1 MGIFAA
7 INRRGAP
14 AGTQTAGEAEWI
26 GAPTRFE
33 AVADLLTSGR
43 DVTVA
48 CSEVGRE
55 LARDGADLGEAL
67 SGLKATWAAV
77 VGGDPDFAAVRALS
91 VAWGEE
97 TLGYVHQ
104 LSCEDPLTGLAT
116 RGHLRARLGEVYRA
130 AEQRGSS
137 ASSTHALVVLD
148 LPLLAAGGPAQDPFS
163 SALWLVK
170 LAETVRLVFSGEEVI
185 AQASRTRL
193 VTLAERGD
201 LLARR
206 VGLLRDLVN
215 DLGPDMGRARTWI
228 EGLPST
234 IDGAAWLLD
243 EVARS

>member
-7 INRRGAP
+7 INRKGAP
-14 AGTQTAGEAEWI
+14 AGSEIAGEAKWT
-26 GAPTRFE
+26 GVPGRFE
-33 AVADLLTSGR
+33 AVTELLTARR

-48 CSEVGRE
+48 CTAVGRE

-67 SGLKATWAAV
+67 SGLKGVWARV
-77 VGGDPDFAAVRALS
+77 VGGDPDFAAVHALC

-148 LPLLAAGGPAQDPFS
+148 VPLLAAGGPAQDPFS
-163 SALWLVK
+163 FALWMVR
-170 LAETVRLVFSGEEVI
+170 LAEAVRLVFSGEEVI
-185 AQASRTRL
+185 ASVSRTRL

-206 VGLLRDLVN
+206 VGLLRDLVD
-215 DLGPDMGRARTWI
+215 DLGPEPGRARTWI

-234 IDGAAWLLD
+234 IDAAAWLLD

>member
-7 INRRGAP
+7 TNRKGVPAGSETAGGAEWLGAP
-14 AGTQTAGEAEWI
+14 A
-26 GAPTRFE
+26 RFE
-33 AVADLLTSGR
+33 VVAELLSAGR

-48 CSEVGRE
+48 CTEVGRE

-67 SGLKATWAAV
+67 GGLKAVWTGA
-77 VGGDPDFAAVRALS
+77 VGGDPDFTAVHALC

-116 RGHLRARLGEVYRA
+116 QGHLRARLGEVYRA

-148 LPLLAAGGPAQDPFS
+148 LPLLAARGSAGDPFTA
-163 SALWLVK
+163 ALWLVK

-185 AQASRTRL
+185 AQVGRCRL
-193 VTLAERGD
+193 AALAERGD

-206 VGLLRDLVN
+206 VGLLRDLVGE
-215 DLGPDMGRARTWI
+215 LGPEMGRARTWI

>member
-7 INRRGAP
+7 IHRRGAP
-14 AGTQTAGEAEWI
+14 AGSEIAGEAEWT
-26 GAPTRFE
+26 GTPARFE
-33 AVADLLTSGR
+33 AVADLLTTGR

-48 CSEVGRE
+48 CTEVGRE

-67 SGLKATWAAV
+67 NGLKAVWAAV
-77 VGGDPDFAAVRALS
+77 AGGDPDFAAVRALS

-170 LAETVRLVFSGEEVI
+170 LAETVRLVFSGE
-185 AQASRTRL
+185 ASRTRL
-193 VTLAERGD
+193 VALAERGD

-215 DLGPDMGRARTWI
+215 DLGPEMGRARTWI

-234 IDGAAWLLD
+234 IDAAAWLLD